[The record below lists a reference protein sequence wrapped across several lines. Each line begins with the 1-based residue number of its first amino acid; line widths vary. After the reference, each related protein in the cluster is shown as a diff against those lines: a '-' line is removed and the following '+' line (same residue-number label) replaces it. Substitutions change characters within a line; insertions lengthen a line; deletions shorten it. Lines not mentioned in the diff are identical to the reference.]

1 MRKEERMRKA
11 ELAKLIDH
19 TVLGPATDRA
29 DVERVCEEAK
39 RHGFVAVCIPPTY
52 VALAKKLLRDS
63 GVKVCTVVAFPH
75 GQHLPEVKA
84 FEAKAAVDDGADEV
98 DMVVNV
104 AALRAGDYQC
114 VLSDIRAVREAIDKA
129 PRPIVLKVI
138 LECALLSDEQKEAGG
153 ISAKAAGADFVKTST
168 GFGPG
173 GATPE
178 DVALLRRVVGDS
190 LGVKAAGGIRD
201 YQTALTMIQAG
212 ANRIGASKGV
222 QIIEG
227 APE

>member
-1 MRKEERMRKA
+1 MRKA

-29 DVERVCEEAK
+29 AVERVCEEAK
-39 RHGFVAVCIPPTY
+39 RYGFGAVCIPPTY
-52 VALAKKLLRDS
+52 VSLAHRLLRDS
-63 GVKVCTVVAFPH
+63 EVKVCTVVAFPH
-75 GQHLPEVKA
+75 GQHVSAVKA
-84 FEAKAAVDDGADEV
+84 FEAKTAVDQGADEV

-104 AALRAGDYQC
+104 AALLAGDYEY

-138 LECALLSDEQKEAGG
+138 LECALLPDERKEAGA
-153 ISAKAAGADFVKTST
+153 ILAKAAGADFVKTST

-178 DVALLRRVVGDS
+178 DVALLRRAVGDS
-190 LGVKAAGGIRD
+190 MGVKAAGGIRD
-201 YQTALTMIQAG
+201 YETALAMIQAG

-222 QIIEG
+222 QILEG